1 MKKTKK
7 QSWTQSMSAGV
18 QHELAA
24 GKASASLHDRFEAA
38 ERLLGSPSTRSLT
51 SPDSTKT
58 TPSATPVT
66 GPVLYLPLESIGLRE
81 DAIRQVHEAHALDLA
96 LSIAAVGLIHFPVIN
111 HRNEVIAG
119 SQRLAALEFLSL
131 FRTLPSRDIRRLYAY
146 GQADAASDDADELDG
161 DDKLT
166 DDQVAL
172 LKAGFE
178 RHFPHGIPVHRI
190 DLDALPVATQALTI
204 ETIENEKRLD
214 FSKSELLSL
223 VNRLKAAGF
232 RDRAGRPR
240 AGERTLAGELE
251 RITGKSRRTV
261 FRLLEDLR
269 GQPSSTTERLP
280 SETSR
285 TIGRALAD
293 QLGMQV
299 SIRDHPKK
307 RGEGAI
313 VIRYRSFQE
322 RADALRKMGMK
333 T

>member
-1 MKKTKK
+1 
-7 QSWTQSMSAGV
+7 MSAGV
-18 QHELAA
+18 HHELAA
-24 GKASASLHDRFEAA
+24 GKAGASLHERFEAA
-38 ERLLGSPSTRSLT
+38 ERLLGAP
-51 SPDSTKT
+51 T
-58 TPSATPVT
+58 TAAATPPGSVT
-66 GPVLYLPLESIGLRE
+66 RTTATPATPASAPGPVQYLPLESLGLRD

-111 HRNEVIAG
+111 ARNEVIAG

-131 FRTLPSRDIRRLYAY
+131 FRTLPSHDIRRLYAY
-146 GQADAASDDADELDG
+146 GHSANDQDSVGTPDDEDVLSDE
-161 DDKLT
+161 
-166 DDQVAL
+166 QVAL

-178 RHFPHGIPVHRI
+178 RHFPRGIPVHRI
-190 DLDALPVATQALTI
+190 DLDSLPVATQALTI

-214 FSKSELLSL
+214 FSKAELLSL
-223 VNRLKAAGF
+223 VSRLKAAGF

-261 FRLLEDLR
+261 FRLLEELR
-269 GQPSSTTERLP
+269 GQPSPTTERPP

-285 TIGRALAD
+285 AIGRALAD
-293 QLGMQV
+293 QLGIQV
-299 SIRDHPKK
+299 SVREHPKK
-307 RGEGAI
+307 RGEGSI

-322 RADALRKMGMK
+322 RADALRKMGIK